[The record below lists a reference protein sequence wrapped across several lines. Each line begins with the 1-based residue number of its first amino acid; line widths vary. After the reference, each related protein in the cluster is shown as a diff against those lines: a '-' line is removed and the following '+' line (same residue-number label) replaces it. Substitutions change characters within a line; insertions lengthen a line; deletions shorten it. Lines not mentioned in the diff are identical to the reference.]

1 MFLLIN
7 TTVVFIYYFASEAST
22 GLTAGKL
29 ITQTKVVTQDGD
41 KPTTYNIFI
50 RSLWRIVPLEPIS
63 WLNTTT
69 GWHDRQSDTMVVS
82 ITATSD
88 IE

>member
-7 TTVVFIYYFASEAST
+7 TTVVFIYYFVSEAST
-22 GLTAGKL
+22 GLTVGKL
-29 ITQTKVVTQDGD
+29 ITQTKVATQDGD

-50 RSLWRIVPLEPIS
+50 RSLWRIVPLEPVS
-63 WLNTTT
+63 WLSAT
-69 GWHDRQSDTMVVS
+69 GWHDRQSNTMVVS
-82 ITATSD
+82 ITATLD